1 MKNPKSSIVLLTFN
15 HFFDT
20 TRPCLLSLI
29 NHTDL
34 IENELIIVDNCSDDD
49 TVKKIEEIISGK
61 NLKIRLIKNSM
72 NFGYAAGNN
81 IGIKEARGD
90 IIILLNNDTIVSSK
104 WLINLSNLISNQSNL
119 GMLGPVSNSVGNEQM
134 IVIDGL
140 NEINFEIKYNNA
152 LSQPVDLY
160 HTDNLGFFCVAIK
173 REVIDAVGLLDEKFG
188 IGMFEDTDYCVRAL
202 EAGFQLAFTE
212 KVFVY
217 HSGSYSFKKL
227 SSSDYTS
234 LFKKNLEY
242 FQKKHGKFKWGF
254 SLILKN
260 FMNVLAQ
267 QINSSNDS
275 SLITSYNLRAK
286 SFENLISVLTKIEC
300 MKVDNYNDIF

>member
-1 MKNPKSSIVLLTFN
+1 MKNPKSSIVLLTYN

-20 TRPCLLSLI
+20 TKPCLLSLI
-29 NHTDL
+29 KHTDL
-34 IENELIIVDNCSDDD
+34 TENELIIVDNFSDDN

-61 NLKIRLIKNSM
+61 NLNIRLIKNLK
-72 NFGYAAGNN
+72 NYGYAAGNN
-81 IGIKEARGD
+81 IGIKEAKGD
-90 IIILLNNDTIVSSK
+90 IIILLNNDTIVPSK
-104 WLINLSNLISNQSNL
+104 WLINLSNLISNQSNV

-140 NEINFEIKYNNA
+140 NEVNFEIKYNNA
-152 LSQPVDLY
+152 LSHPVDLY

-173 REVIDAVGLLDEKFG
+173 REVIDAVGLLDENFG
-188 IGMFEDTDYCVRAL
+188 IGMFEDSDYCVRAL

-212 KVFVY
+212 KVFIY

-227 SSSDYTS
+227 SSGDYVS
-234 LFKKNLEY
+234 LFKTNLEY

-260 FMNVLAQ
+260 FMKVLAQ
-267 QINSSNDS
+267 QINNSNDS
-275 SLITSYNLRAK
+275 SLIKNYNFRAK
-286 SFENLISVLTKIEC
+286 SFENLISVLTKIEST
-300 MKVDNYNDIF
+300 KVDDYNDIF